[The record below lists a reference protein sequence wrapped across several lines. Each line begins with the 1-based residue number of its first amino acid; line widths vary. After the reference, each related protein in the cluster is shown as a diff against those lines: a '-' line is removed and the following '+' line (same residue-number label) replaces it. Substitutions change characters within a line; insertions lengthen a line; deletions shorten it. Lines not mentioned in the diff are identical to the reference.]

1 MALVLVVA
9 ACSSGA
15 SASPG
20 AAGKPVKG
28 GTAMVAAISG
38 SQPDYIWPFR
48 PTTNYSV
55 LNAEMFQWLLF
66 WPLYMFGS
74 NGTFILY
81 AGPRTGS

>member
-1 MALVLVVA
+1 MPCPWA
-9 ACSSGA
+9 ACSSGT

-28 GTAMVAAISG
+28 GTAMVAVISG
-38 SQPDYIWPFR
+38 RQPDYIWPFR
-48 PTTNYSV
+48 SATNYSV

-66 WPLYMFGS
+66 RPLCMFGS

>member
-1 MALVLVVA
+1 MALVLVVV
-9 ACSSGA
+9 ACSSGT

-28 GTAMVAAISG
+28 GTAMVAVISG

-48 PTTNYSV
+48 LAINYSV

-66 WPLYMFGS
+66 RPLYMFGS